1 MKKLLFIFLSFMILS
16 CETPVK
22 KEEKK
27 KPVIKEAPKE
37 IVVEKEVKKVDNTL
51 IRLQR
56 KACSGDCPVFDVTIT
71 KDSVLTYKGKKYTN
85 LTGIHTIKLSAKQY
99 NKFSVI
105 LDKSNFLGLKSK
117 YTKSGTKDFPE
128 TILRYK
134 GKKVTVR
141 LWKDAPDRLT
151 DIYVFIE
158 DILYDNKYLK

>member
-1 MKKLLFIFLSFMILS
+1 MKKLLFIFLSLLILS
-16 CETPVK
+16 CETPIK

-27 KPVIKEAPKE
+27 KPVVKEVPKE

-51 IRLQR
+51 VRLQR
-56 KACSGDCPVFDVTIT
+56 KACSGDCPVFDVTISR
-71 KDSVLTYKGKKYTN
+71 DSTFTYKGIRYTN
-85 LTGIHTIKLSAKQY
+85 EKGIKTFKLSTKQY
-99 NKFSVI
+99 MKLSEILERSKFS
-105 LDKSNFLGLKSK
+105 KLKSR
-117 YTKSGTKDFPE
+117 YTASGTKDFPE
-128 TILRYK
+128 TILRYN